1 MFRRFRRDDIAD
13 QVRER
18 YNPSRM
24 WFGKR
29 GWQATTAYAL
39 CAALALGVLF
49 LCIRSAPWCAYL
61 LVAALC
67 GLGIWLHRR
76 AGDFLIELQIHLLK
90 QRRLEAKAWYF
101 ESVITNSGNII
112 FTTDV
117 EHRILKF
124 NRGSERAFGISQT
137 DVLGK
142 EVHALFA
149 SPVEITAL
157 LARVDEH
164 GSAEAPELL
173 IKQPDSGEEIW
184 ISLSVTRMLNRDKEA
199 IGEVFNCSNITK
211 RKQLESQLHEKNE
224 QLLRLVITDSLTGL
238 YNVRHLNAELGR
250 LIRAQK
256 RFPNRP
262 MSIALIDV
270 DKFKIYNDTKGHQAG
285 DHLLVMLGNIFTS
298 EIRAEMDS
306 AYRYGGDEF
315 VLLLPD
321 TKMEGAKVIC
331 DRILSAFRKL
341 RAEPTSLSIGIAQ
354 YLPGDEGKET
364 AQAVK
369 EFIQRADEAMYAVK
383 CVGGDAIG
391 TGPEG

>member
-1 MFRRFRRDDIAD
+1 M
-13 QVRER
+13 
-18 YNPSRM
+18 M
-24 WFGKR
+24 FGKR
-29 GWQATTAYAL
+29 GWPATAAYAL
-39 CAALALGVLF
+39 FVATALGGLY
-49 LCIRSAPWCAYL
+49 LCIRFAPLASFPI
-61 LVAALC
+61 VAAVCALA
-67 GLGIWLHRR
+67 IWLHRQ

-90 QRRLEAKAWYF
+90 QKRLEAKAWYF

-137 DVLGK
+137 DILGK

-149 SPVEITAL
+149 SPVEISAL

-173 IKQPDSGEEIW
+173 IKQADSGEDIW
-184 ISLSVTRMLNRDKEA
+184 ISLSVTRMLNRDKEV
-199 IGEVFNCSNITK
+199 IGEVFNCSNISK

-238 YNVRHLNAELGR
+238 YNVRHLNAELSR

-262 MSIALIDV
+262 ISIALIDV

-285 DHLLVMLGNIFTS
+285 DHLLVLLGNIFTS

-321 TKMEGAKVIC
+321 TRMEGAKVIC

-354 YLPGDEGKET
+354 HVPGDENKET
-364 AQAVK
+364 PQAVK
-369 EFIQRADEAMYAVK
+369 DFIQRADVAMYSVK
-383 CVGGDAIG
+383 CLGGDAIG
-391 TGPEG
+391 TEPAA

>member
-1 MFRRFRRDDIAD
+1 M
-13 QVRER
+13 
-18 YNPSRM
+18 Y
-24 WFGKR
+24 FGKR
-29 GWQATTAYAL
+29 GWQVAAAYAFL
-39 CAALALGVLF
+39 LAVSLGCHAF
-49 LCIRSAPWCAYL
+49 AIRHAPWIAYGI
-61 LVAALC
+61 VASLA

-76 AGDFLIELQIHLLK
+76 AGNFLMNSQIYQLK
-90 QRRLEAKAWYF
+90 QTRLEAKAWYF

-112 FTTDV
+112 FTTDL

-149 SPVEITAL
+149 CAAEISAL

-164 GSAEAPELL
+164 GSAEAPELR
-173 IKQPDSGEEIW
+173 IKQSDSGEDIW
-184 ISLSVTRMLNRDKEA
+184 ISLSVTRMLNRDKEV

-211 RKQLESQLHEKNE
+211 RKQLESQLQEKNE

-238 YNVRHLNAELGR
+238 YNVRHLNGELGR
-250 LIRAQK
+250 LIRARK

-262 MSIALIDV
+262 ISIVLIDV
-270 DKFKIYNDTKGHQAG
+270 DKFKVFNDTKGHQAG

-298 EIRAEMDS
+298 EIRAELDS

-321 TKMEGAKVIC
+321 TRMEGAKVIC
-331 DRILSAFRKL
+331 DRILTAFRKL

-354 YLPGDEGKET
+354 YLPGDENKET
-364 AQAVK
+364 GQAVK

-383 CVGGDAIG
+383 CQGGDAIG
-391 TGPEG
+391 TEPDEMKSTTGL

>member
-1 MFRRFRRDDIAD
+1 MLI
-13 QVRER
+13 
-18 YNPSRM
+18 
-24 WFGKR
+24 GKR
-29 GWQATTAYAL
+29 GWKTTLAYVSIM
-39 CAALALGVLF
+39 VL
-49 LCIRSAPWCAYL
+49 P
-61 LVAALC
+61 LC
-67 GLGIWLHRR
+67 GTYLAIRHIPYLAYPIVASLGTLCIWLHKQ
-76 AGDFLIELQIHLLK
+76 AGTYLEDLQIHLLK
-90 QRRLEAKAWYF
+90 QKRLEAKAWYF

-124 NRGSERAFGISQT
+124 NRGSERAFGMSQT

-149 SPVEITAL
+149 SPVEISAL

-173 IKQPDSGEEIW
+173 IKQADSGEDIW
-184 ISLSVTRMLNRDKEA
+184 ISLSVTRMLNRDKET
-199 IGEVFNCSNITK
+199 IGEVFNCSNISK
-211 RKQLESQLHEKNE
+211 RKHLESQLHEKNE

-250 LIRAQK
+250 MIRAQK

-262 MSIALIDV
+262 VSIALIDV
-270 DKFKIYNDTKGHQAG
+270 DKFKVYNDSKGHQAG
-285 DHLLVMLGNIFTS
+285 DHLLVMLGNIFTT

-321 TKMEGAKVIC
+321 TKIEGARVIC
-331 DRILSAFRKL
+331 DRILVAFRKL
-341 RAEPTSLSIGIAQ
+341 RVEPTSLSIGIAQ
-354 YLPGDEGKET
+354 YLPSDEGKEIHH
-364 AQAVK
+364 AVK
-369 EFIQRADEAMYAVK
+369 EFIQRADEAMYSVK
-383 CVGGDAIG
+383 CKGGDSIG
-391 TGPEG
+391 MQPS

>member
-1 MFRRFRRDDIAD
+1 MLI
-13 QVRER
+13 
-18 YNPSRM
+18 
-24 WFGKR
+24 GKR
-29 GWQATTAYAL
+29 GWKTSLAYAAVAAVGVGGVYL
-39 CAALALGVLF
+39 AHRFHPWLAYIPGVGLAAL
-49 LCIRSAPWCAYL
+49 S
-61 LVAALC
+61 
-67 GLGIWLHRR
+67 IWLHKQ
-76 AGDFLIELQIHLLK
+76 AGTFLEDLQVFSLK
-90 QRRLEAKAWYF
+90 QKRLEAKAWYF

-124 NRGSERAFGISQT
+124 NHGSERAFAMSQT

-142 EVHALFA
+142 EVHSLFA

-173 IKQPDSGEEIW
+173 IKHADSGEDIW
-184 ISLSVTRMLNRDKEA
+184 ISLSVARMTNRDKEV
-199 IGEVFNCSNITK
+199 IGEVFNCSNISK
-211 RKQLESQLHEKNE
+211 RKHLESQLQEKNE

-262 MSIALIDV
+262 VSIALIDV

-285 DHLLVMLGNIFTS
+285 DHLLVMLGNVFLN
-298 EIRAEMDS
+298 EIRQEMDS

-321 TKMEGAKVIC
+321 TKVDGAKVIC
-331 DRILSAFRKL
+331 ERILSAFRKL
-341 RAEPTSLSIGIAQ
+341 RVEPTSLSIGIAQ
-354 YLPGDEGKET
+354 YLPSDENKEVPH
-364 AQAVK
+364 AVK
-369 EFIQRADEAMYAVK
+369 EFIQRADEAMYSAK
-383 CVGGDAIG
+383 CLGGDSIG
-391 TGPEG
+391 YKLEK

>member
-1 MFRRFRRDDIAD
+1 MFI
-13 QVRER
+13 
-18 YNPSRM
+18 
-24 WFGKR
+24 
-29 GWQATTAYAL
+29 L
-39 CAALALGVLF
+39 ALALGGLR
-49 LCIRSAPWCAYL
+49 LSILRAPWAVYL
-61 LVAALC
+61 IGTALV
-67 GLGIWLHRR
+67 GLGVWLHRQ
-76 AGDFLIELQIHLLK
+76 GWNFLTDLQIHMLK
-90 QRRLEAKAWYF
+90 QKRLEAKAWYF

-112 FTTDV
+112 FTTDA

-124 NRGSERAFGISQT
+124 NRGSERAFGISQA

-149 SPVEITAL
+149 SPVEISAL

-173 IKQPDSGEEIW
+173 IKQSDSGEEIW
-184 ISLSVTRMLNRDKEA
+184 ISLSVTRMLNRDKEV
-199 IGEVFNCSNITK
+199 IGEVFNCSNISK

-238 YNVRHLNAELGR
+238 YNVRHLNAELSR
-250 LIRAQK
+250 LLRAHK

-262 MSIALIDV
+262 ISIALIDV
-270 DKFKIYNDTKGHQAG
+270 DKFKVYNDTKGHQAG

-321 TKMEGAKVIC
+321 TRMEGAQVIC
-331 DRILSAFRKL
+331 DRILTAFRRL

-354 YLPGDEGKET
+354 YVPGDDTKDT
-364 AQAVK
+364 AHAVK
-369 EFIQRADEAMYAVK
+369 EFIQKADEAMYGVK
-383 CVGGDAIG
+383 CKGGDAIG
-391 TGPEG
+391 TEPGRSEEVRARG

>member
-1 MFRRFRRDDIAD
+1 MLI
-13 QVRER
+13 
-18 YNPSRM
+18 
-24 WFGKR
+24 GKR
-29 GWQATTAYAL
+29 GWKTSAAYVLLAIAALGGLHLAIRFAPPFAYA
-39 CAALALGVLF
+39 
-49 LCIRSAPWCAYL
+49 

-67 GLGIWLHRR
+67 GLAVWLHRK
-76 AGDFLIELQIHLLK
+76 AGTFLEDLQIHLLK
-90 QRRLEAKAWYF
+90 QKRLEAKAWYF

-124 NRGSERAFGISQT
+124 NRGSERAFGMSQT

-142 EVHALFA
+142 EVHSLFA
-149 SPVEITAL
+149 SPVEISAL

-173 IKQPDSGEEIW
+173 IKQADSGEEIW
-184 ISLSVTRMLNRDKEA
+184 ISLSVTRMLNRDKEV
-199 IGEVFNCSNITK
+199 IGEVFNCSNISK

-270 DKFKIYNDTKGHQAG
+270 DKFKVYNDTKGHQAG

-321 TKMEGAKVIC
+321 TRIDGAKVIC
-331 DRILSAFRKL
+331 ERILSAFRKL
-341 RAEPTSLSIGIAQ
+341 RVDPTSLSIGIAQ
-354 YLPGDEGKET
+354 YLPSDEGKET

-383 CVGGDAIG
+383 LKGGDAIG
-391 TGPEG
+391 LQAAK

>member
-1 MFRRFRRDDIAD
+1 ML
-13 QVRER
+13 
-18 YNPSRM
+18 
-24 WFGKR
+24 FGKR
-29 GWQATTAYAL
+29 GWQATAAYAL
-39 CAALALGVLF
+39 ILALALGGIYF
-49 LCIRSAPWCAYL
+49 SIRYAPWAAY
-61 LVAALC
+61 VIAAALA
-67 GLGIWLHRR
+67 GLGVWLHRKG
-76 AGDFLIELQIHLLK
+76 GDFLVELQIHSLK
-90 QRRLEAKAWYF
+90 QKRLEAKAWYF

-149 SPVEITAL
+149 SPVEISAL

-173 IKQPDSGEEIW
+173 IKQSDSGEEIW
-184 ISLSVTRMLNRDKEA
+184 ISLSVTRMLNRDKEV

-262 MSIALIDV
+262 ISIALIDV
-270 DKFKIYNDTKGHQAG
+270 DKFKVYNDTKGHQAG

-321 TKMEGAKVIC
+321 TTVEGAKVIC
-331 DRILSAFRKL
+331 DRILTAFRKL

-354 YLPGDEGKET
+354 YLPGDENKET
-364 AQAVK
+364 AHAVK

-383 CVGGDAIG
+383 CKGGDALG
-391 TGPEG
+391 TELAKPEGIRERG

>member
-1 MFRRFRRDDIAD
+1 ML
-13 QVRER
+13 
-18 YNPSRM
+18 
-24 WFGKR
+24 FGKR
-29 GWQATTAYAL
+29 GWQATAAYSFITVLAL
-39 CAALALGVLF
+39 GGLYLSIHYAPWAAYPIGAALA
-49 LCIRSAPWCAYL
+49 
-61 LVAALC
+61 

-76 AGDFLIELQIHLLK
+76 GGDFLVELQIHSLK
-90 QRRLEAKAWYF
+90 QKRLEAKAWYF

-149 SPVEITAL
+149 SPVEISAL

-173 IKQPDSGEEIW
+173 IKQTDSGEEIW
-184 ISLSVTRMLNRDKEA
+184 ISLSVTRMLNRDKEV

-262 MSIALIDV
+262 ISIALIDV
-270 DKFKIYNDTKGHQAG
+270 DKFKVYNDSKGHQAG

-321 TKMEGAKVIC
+321 TKTDGAKVIC
-331 DRILSAFRKL
+331 DRILGAFRRL
-341 RAEPTSLSIGIAQ
+341 HAEPTSLSIGIAQ
-354 YLPGDEGKET
+354 YLPVDESKDT
-364 AQAVK
+364 AHVVK
-369 EFIQRADEAMYAVK
+369 EFLQRADEAMYAVK
-383 CVGGDAIG
+383 CKGGDAIG
-391 TGPEG
+391 TESVKSDGIRERG

>member
-1 MFRRFRRDDIAD
+1 ML
-13 QVRER
+13 
-18 YNPSRM
+18 
-24 WFGKR
+24 FGNR
-29 GWQATTAYAL
+29 GWQATAAYSFL
-39 CAALALGVLF
+39 IALALGGLYLSVHY
-49 LCIRSAPWCAYL
+49 APWAAFPIG
-61 LVAALC
+61 AALAA
-67 GLGIWLHRR
+67 LAIWLHRKG
-76 AGDFLIELQIHLLK
+76 GDFLVELQIHSLK
-90 QRRLEAKAWYF
+90 QKRLEAKAWYF

-149 SPVEITAL
+149 SPVEISAL

-173 IKQPDSGEEIW
+173 IKQTDSGEEIW
-184 ISLSVTRMLNRDKEA
+184 ISLSVTRMLNRDKEV

-262 MSIALIDV
+262 ISIALIDV
-270 DKFKIYNDTKGHQAG
+270 DKFKVYNDSKGHQAG

-321 TKMEGAKVIC
+321 TKIDGAKVIC
-331 DRILSAFRKL
+331 DRILNAFRRL
-341 RAEPTSLSIGIAQ
+341 HAEPTSLSIGISQ
-354 YLPGDEGKET
+354 YLPGDENKET
-364 AQAVK
+364 AHVVK
-369 EFIQRADEAMYAVK
+369 EFLQRADEAMYAVK
-383 CVGGDAIG
+383 CKGGDAIG
-391 TGPEG
+391 TESVKADGIRERG

>member
-1 MFRRFRRDDIAD
+1 M
-13 QVRER
+13 
-18 YNPSRM
+18 M
-24 WFGKR
+24 FGKR
-29 GWQATTAYAL
+29 GWPAAAAYAL
-39 CAALALGVLF
+39 LVAPALGGTY
-49 LCIRSAPWCAYL
+49 LCIRFAPWAAFL
-61 LVAALC
+61 LIAALC
-67 GLGIWLHRR
+67 TLAIWLHLQ
-76 AGDFLIELQIHLLK
+76 AGNFLTELQIHLLK
-90 QRRLEAKAWYF
+90 QKRLEAKAWYF

-124 NRGSERAFGISQT
+124 NRGSERVFGISQT

-149 SPVEITAL
+149 SPVEISAL

-173 IKQPDSGEEIW
+173 IKQADSGEEIW
-184 ISLSVTRMLNRDKEA
+184 ISLSVTRMLNRDKET
-199 IGEVFNCSNITK
+199 IGEVFNCSNISK

-238 YNVRHLNAELGR
+238 YNVRHLNAELSR

-270 DKFKIYNDTKGHQAG
+270 DKFKVYNDTKGHQAG
-285 DHLLVMLGNIFTS
+285 DHLLVLLGNIFTT

-321 TKMEGAKVIC
+321 TKMEGARVIC
-331 DRILSAFRKL
+331 DRILTAFRKL

-354 YLPGDEGKET
+354 HVPGDESKET
-364 AQAVK
+364 PQAVK
-369 EFIQRADEAMYAVK
+369 EFIQRADEAMYSVK
-383 CVGGDAIG
+383 CLGGDAIG
-391 TGPEG
+391 ISPVT

>member
-1 MFRRFRRDDIAD
+1 MA
-13 QVRER
+13 
-18 YNPSRM
+18 
-24 WFGKR
+24 
-29 GWQATTAYAL
+29 AYAL
-39 CAALALGVLF
+39 LVAPALGGVY
-49 LCIRSAPWCAYL
+49 LCLRIAPWAAFI

-67 GLGIWLHRR
+67 ALAIWLHLK
-76 AGDFLIELQIHLLK
+76 AGNFMIDLQIHLLK
-90 QRRLEAKAWYF
+90 QKRLEAKAWYF

-149 SPVEITAL
+149 SPVEISAL

-173 IKQPDSGEEIW
+173 IQQADSGEDIW
-184 ISLSVTRMLNRDKEA
+184 ISLSVTRMLNRDKEV
-199 IGEVFNCSNITK
+199 IGEVFNCSNISK

-238 YNVRHLNAELGR
+238 YNVRHLNAELSR

-270 DKFKIYNDTKGHQAG
+270 DKFKVYNDTKGHQAG
-285 DHLLVMLGNIFTS
+285 DHLLVLLGNIFTS
-298 EIRAEMDS
+298 EIRSEMDS

-321 TKMEGAKVIC
+321 TKMEGARVIC

-354 YLPGDEGKET
+354 HLPGDESKET
-364 AQAVK
+364 PQAVK
-369 EFIQRADEAMYAVK
+369 DFLQRADQAMYAVK
-383 CVGGDAIG
+383 CLGGDAIG
-391 TGPEG
+391 TAPIPDLP

>member
-1 MFRRFRRDDIAD
+1 ML
-13 QVRER
+13 
-18 YNPSRM
+18 
-24 WFGKR
+24 FGNR
-29 GWQATTAYAL
+29 GWQATAAYSFIILLAL
-39 CAALALGVLF
+39 GGLYLSVHYAPWAAFPIGAALA
-49 LCIRSAPWCAYL
+49 
-61 LVAALC
+61 
-67 GLGIWLHRR
+67 GLAIWLHRKG
-76 AGDFLIELQIHLLK
+76 GDFLVELQIHSLK
-90 QRRLEAKAWYF
+90 QKRLEAKAWYF

-149 SPVEITAL
+149 SPVEISAL

-173 IKQPDSGEEIW
+173 IKQTDSGEEIW
-184 ISLSVTRMLNRDKEA
+184 ISLSVTRMLNRDKEV

-238 YNVRHLNAELGR
+238 YNVRHLNAELSR

-262 MSIALIDV
+262 ISIALIDV
-270 DKFKIYNDTKGHQAG
+270 DKFKVYNDSKGHQAG

-321 TKMEGAKVIC
+321 TKTDGAKVIC
-331 DRILSAFRKL
+331 DRILNAFRRL
-341 RAEPTSLSIGIAQ
+341 NAEPTSLSIGITQ
-354 YLPGDEGKET
+354 YLPADESKET
-364 AQAVK
+364 AHVVK
-369 EFIQRADEAMYAVK
+369 EFLQRADEAMYAVK
-383 CVGGDAIG
+383 CKGGDAIG
-391 TGPEG
+391 TESVKADGIRERG

>member
-1 MFRRFRRDDIAD
+1 ML
-13 QVRER
+13 
-18 YNPSRM
+18 
-24 WFGKR
+24 FGKR
-29 GWQATTAYAL
+29 GWQVSAVYA
-39 CAALALGVLF
+39 
-49 LCIRSAPWCAYL
+49 
-61 LVAALC
+61 LVAASAL
-67 GLGIWLHRR
+67 GGVYLAFRHVPWAAYAIAAFLSGAGIWLHRK
-76 AGDFLIELQIHLLK
+76 AGDFLVELQIHLLK
-90 QRRLEAKAWYF
+90 QKRLEAKAWYF

-149 SPVEITAL
+149 SPVEISAL

-173 IKQPDSGEEIW
+173 IKQADSGEEIW
-184 ISLSVTRMLNRDKEA
+184 ISLSVTRMLNRDKEVM
-199 IGEVFNCSNITK
+199 GEVFNCSNISK

-262 MSIALIDV
+262 ISIALIDV
-270 DKFKIYNDTKGHQAG
+270 DKFKLYNDSKGHQAG

-321 TKMEGAKVIC
+321 TRIDGAKVIC
-331 DRILSAFRKL
+331 ERVLAAYRKL
-341 RAEPTSLSIGIAQ
+341 HADPTSLSIGIAQ
-354 YLPGDEGKET
+354 YLPGDENKET
-364 AQAVK
+364 PQAVK

-383 CVGGDAIG
+383 CKGGDAIG
-391 TGPEG
+391 LESE

>member
-1 MFRRFRRDDIAD
+1 ML
-13 QVRER
+13 
-18 YNPSRM
+18 
-24 WFGKR
+24 FGKR
-29 GWQATTAYAL
+29 GWQATAAYSSV
-39 CAALALGVLF
+39 AALALGGLYF
-49 LCIRSAPWCAYL
+49 SIRYAPWAAYL
-61 LVAALC
+61 IGAALAV
-67 GLGIWLHRR
+67 LGIWLHRKG
-76 AGDFLIELQIHLLK
+76 GDFLVELQIHSLK
-90 QRRLEAKAWYF
+90 QKRLEAKAWYF

-149 SPVEITAL
+149 SPVEISAL

-173 IKQPDSGEEIW
+173 IKQTDSGEEIW
-184 ISLSVTRMLNRDKEA
+184 ISLSVTRMLNRDKEV

-262 MSIALIDV
+262 ISVALIDV
-270 DKFKIYNDTKGHQAG
+270 DKFKVYNDTKGHQAG

-321 TKMEGAKVIC
+321 TKTDGAKVIC
-331 DRILSAFRKL
+331 DRILHAFRRL
-341 RAEPTSLSIGIAQ
+341 NAEPTSLSIGIAQ
-354 YLPGDEGKET
+354 YLPADENKDT
-364 AQAVK
+364 AHVVK
-369 EFIQRADEAMYAVK
+369 EFLQRADEAMYAVK
-383 CVGGDAIG
+383 CKGGDAIG
-391 TGPEG
+391 TESVKTEGIRERG

>member
-1 MFRRFRRDDIAD
+1 ML
-13 QVRER
+13 
-18 YNPSRM
+18 
-24 WFGKR
+24 FGKR
-29 GWQATTAYAL
+29 GWQASAAYIL
-39 CAALALGVLF
+39 FLLAALAGILLSLRF
-49 LCIRSAPWCAYL
+49 APWAAYAIA
-61 LVAALC
+61 AALA
-67 GLGIWLHRR
+67 GFAVWLHRK
-76 AGDFLIELQIHLLK
+76 AGGFLVELQIHQLK
-90 QRRLEAKAWYF
+90 QPRLEAKAWYF

-124 NRGSERAFGISQT
+124 NRGSERAFGMSQT
-137 DVLGK
+137 EVLGK
-142 EVHALFA
+142 EVHSLFA
-149 SPVEITAL
+149 SPVEISAL

-173 IKQPDSGEEIW
+173 IKQADSGEDIW
-184 ISLSVTRMLNRDKEA
+184 ISLSVTRMLNRDKEV
-199 IGEVFNCSNITK
+199 IGEVFNCSNISK

-250 LIRAQK
+250 LIRAQR

-270 DKFKIYNDTKGHQAG
+270 DKFKVYNDTKGHQAG

-298 EIRAEMDS
+298 EIRSEMDS

-321 TKMEGAKVIC
+321 THIDGARVIC
-331 DRILSAFRKL
+331 DRILSAYRKL
-341 RAEPTSLSIGIAQ
+341 RADPTSLSIGIAQ
-354 YLPGDEGKET
+354 YLPGDEGKEVP
-364 AQAVK
+364 QAVK
-369 EFIQRADEAMYAVK
+369 EFVQRADEAMYSVK
-383 CVGGDAIG
+383 CKGGDAIG
-391 TGPEG
+391 IEAEK